1 MNQSIQWKKKK
12 DCGMIK
18 RMVNL
23 VVLLLIMSGGAVGQK
38 PDRTSPPS
46 LGNPGTLSLPAIQ
59 KFKLSNGLPVV
70 LMEKRG
76 VPVVQIN
83 VLVKTGSAMEP
94 TDKSGVASMTAA
106 MLDEGAGTHSALE
119 LADAIDFLGAR
130 ITTSSGQHTSAI
142 ALHTPVSKLD
152 AALALMG
159 DIAIR
164 PTFPAEELDRLR
176 KERMTTLVQWHD
188 QPGTI
193 ASVAFSQ
200 TLYGSRHPYGVP
212 SIGNEQS
219 LRAMKATDLKRF
231 HEANYNP
238 NNVTLIVVGD
248 VRKSDILKK
257 LESVFGVWK
266 GRTTGSVNWP
276 DAAQVERRIIYLIDK
291 PDAAQ
296 SEIRIGRI
304 GVSRMTED
312 YFPLVVM
319 NTILGGSFTSR
330 LNQNLR
336 ETHGYSYGAGSF
348 FDMRPLPGP
357 FMAYSAVQTNVTD
370 SALAEFFKEFRNM
383 QKSLPDEEFE
393 KAKNYIALGYP
404 DNFESVSQIAG
415 MLAEMI
421 TFNLPDNYFNTYVNK
436 VLAVKK
442 ADVER
447 VAREY
452 VLQDKMAVIVVG
464 DRAVIEKGI
473 RGLNLGTVQVRS
485 IEDILG
491 KPPKL

>member
-1 MNQSIQWKKKK
+1 MNPSEIKKRYL
-12 DCGMIK
+12 GMI
-18 RMVNL
+18 RIAGIGIA
-23 VVLLLIMSGGAVGQK
+23 VLLVTGSVAAQR
-38 PDRTSPPS
+38 PDRSGPPP
-46 LGNPGTLSLPAIQ
+46 LGTPGTLNLPAIQ

-83 VLVKTGSAMEP
+83 LLVKTGSAMESM
-94 TDKSGVASMTAA
+94 DKAGTASMTAA
-106 MLDEGAGTHSALE
+106 MLDEGAGTRSALE

-130 ITTSSGQHTSAI
+130 ITTNSGQHTSI
-142 ALHTPVSKLD
+142 VALHTPVSKLD
-152 AALALMG
+152 AALPLMG

-164 PTFPAEELDRLR
+164 PTFPVEELDRLR

-219 LRAMKATDLKRF
+219 LRTMKVSDLKRF
-231 HEANYNP
+231 HDTYYNP

-248 VRKSDILKK
+248 VGKTEIEKK
-257 LESVFGVWK
+257 LESVFGAWR
-266 GRTTGSVNWP
+266 GRTTASVNWP
-276 DAAQVERRIIYLIDK
+276 DATQVERRVIYLVDK
-291 PDAAQ
+291 PGAAQ

-304 GVSRMTED
+304 GVSRMTND

-370 SALAEFFKEFRNM
+370 SALYEFFKEFRDI

-393 KAKNYIALGYP
+393 KAKNYVALGYP
-404 DNFESVSQIAG
+404 DNFESVGQIAG

-421 TFNLPDNYFNTYVNK
+421 TYNLPDNYFNTYVSN

-452 VLQDKMAVIVVG
+452 VLPDKMAVIVVG
-464 DRAVIEKGI
+464 DKATIEKGI
-473 RGLNLGTVQVRS
+473 RGLKLGTVQVKS

>member
-1 MNQSIQWKKKK
+1 MNQSGIQKR
-12 DCGMIK
+12 DLGMIS
-18 RMVNL
+18 RMFSFGI
-23 VVLLLIMSGGAVGQK
+23 VLMLLTVGVYAQK
-38 PDRTSPPS
+38 PDRSGPPQ
-46 LGNPGTLSLPAIQ
+46 LGAPGTLSLPAIQ

-83 VLVKTGSAMEP
+83 LLVKTGSAMEV
-94 TDKSGVASMTAA
+94 SGKAGTASMTAA
-106 MLDEGAGTHSALE
+106 MLDEGAGTRSALE

-130 ITTSSGQHTSAI
+130 ITTNSGQHTSVV

-152 AALALMG
+152 AALPLMG
-159 DIAIR
+159 DIAMR
-164 PTFPAEELDRLR
+164 PTFPVEELDRLR
-176 KERMTTLVQWHD
+176 KERITTLVQWHD

-200 TLYGSRHPYGVP
+200 TLYGTRHPYGVP

-219 LRAMKATDLKRF
+219 LRTMRVSDLKRF
-231 HEANYNP
+231 HDTYYNP

-248 VRKSDILKK
+248 VGKGEIEKK
-257 LESVFGVWK
+257 LESVFGGWR
-266 GRTTGSVNWP
+266 GRTTASVNWP
-276 DAAQVERRIIYLIDK
+276 DATQVERRVIYLIDK
-291 PDAAQ
+291 PGAAQ

-304 GVSRMTED
+304 GVSRMTDD

-370 SALAEFFKEFRNM
+370 SALYEFFKEFRDI

-393 KAKNYIALGYP
+393 KAKNYLALGYP
-404 DNFESVSQIAG
+404 DNFESVGQIAG
-415 MLAEMI
+415 MLSEMI
-421 TFNLPDNYFNTYVNK
+421 TYNLSDDYFNTYVSN

-452 VLQDKMAVIVVG
+452 VLPEKMAVIVVG
-464 DRAVIEKGI
+464 DKAVIEKGI
-473 RGLNLGTVQVRS
+473 RSLKLGTVQVKS

-491 KPPKL
+491 KPPKP

>member
-1 MNQSIQWKKKK
+1 MRNI
-12 DCGMIK
+12 
-18 RMVNL
+18 
-23 VVLLLIMSGGAVGQK
+23 VVFAIIAFVVTGPAAAQK
-38 PDRTSPPS
+38 PDRSAPPK
-46 LGNPGTLSLPAIQ
+46 LGAPGTLSLPAIQ

-83 VLVKTGSAMEP
+83 LLVKTGSAMEP
-94 TDKSGVASMTAA
+94 TDKAGTASMTAA
-106 MLDEGAGTHSALE
+106 MLDEGAGTRSALE

-130 ITTSSGQHTSAI
+130 ISTNSGQHTSVI
-142 ALHTPVSKLD
+142 ALHSPVSKID
-152 AALALMG
+152 AALPLMG
-159 DIAIR
+159 DIAMR
-164 PTFPAEELDRLR
+164 PTFPVEELDRLR

-219 LRAMKATDLKRF
+219 LRAMKVSDLKRF
-231 HEANYNP
+231 HDTYYNP
-238 NNVTLIVVGD
+238 NNVTMIVVGD
-248 VRKSDILKK
+248 VGRAEIQKK
-257 LESVFGVWK
+257 LESEFGAWR
-266 GRTTGSVNWP
+266 GRTTASVNWP
-276 DAAQVERRIIYLIDK
+276 DATQVEQRMIYLVDK
-291 PDAAQ
+291 PGAAQ

-304 GVSRMTED
+304 GVSRMTND

-370 SALAEFFKEFRNM
+370 SALFEFFKEFREI
-383 QKSLPDEEFE
+383 QRSLPDEEFE

-404 DNFESVSQIAG
+404 DNFESVGQIAG
-415 MLAEMI
+415 MLAEMV
-421 TFNLPDNYFNTYVNK
+421 TYSLPDDYFNTYVSK
-436 VLAVKK
+436 VLDVKK

-452 VLQDKMAVIVVG
+452 VLPEKMAVIVVG
-464 DRAVIEKGI
+464 DKAVIEKGI
-473 RGLNLGTVQVRS
+473 RGLKLGTVQVRT
-485 IEDILG
+485 IESVLG
-491 KPPKL
+491 KPPTL

>member
-1 MNQSIQWKKKK
+1 MNTSTLHNRKEGF
-12 DCGMIK
+12 GMIK
-18 RMVNL
+18 RMASL
-23 VVLLLIMSGGAVGQK
+23 GILIVMIMTSAVGQK
-38 PDRTSPPS
+38 PDRSSPPP
-46 LGNPGTLSLPAIQ
+46 LGSPGMLNLPAIQ
-59 KFKLSNGLPVV
+59 KFKLSNGLSVV
-70 LMEKRG
+70 LMEKSG
-76 VPVVQIN
+76 VPIVQIN
-83 VLVKTGSAMEP
+83 LLVKTGSAMEP
-94 TDKSGVASMTAA
+94 MDRIGVSSMTAA
-106 MLDEGAGTHSALE
+106 MLDEGAGSRTALE

-130 ITTSSGQHTSAI
+130 ITTGSGQHTSVI

-152 AALALMG
+152 AALPLMS
-159 DIAIR
+159 DIALR
-164 PTFPAEELDRLR
+164 PAFPAEELDRLR
-176 KERMTTLVQWHD
+176 KERLTSLVQWHD

-193 ASVAFSQ
+193 ASVAFNQ
-200 TLYGSRHPYGVP
+200 TLYGSRHPYGIP
-212 SIGNEQS
+212 SLGNEQS
-219 LRAMKATDLKRF
+219 LRTMKTADLKRF
-231 HEANYNP
+231 HQTYYNP
-238 NNVTLIVVGD
+238 NNVTIIVVGD
-248 VRKSDILKK
+248 VRKAGIQKK
-257 LESVFGVWK
+257 LEAVYGGWK
-266 GRTTGSVNWP
+266 GRTTASVNWI
-276 DAAQVERRIIYLIDK
+276 DATQVEQRIIYLIDK
-291 PDAAQ
+291 PGAAQ

-370 SALAEFFKEFRNM
+370 SALSEFFKEFRNI
-383 QKSLPDEEFE
+383 QKSLPNEEFE

-421 TFNLPDNYFNTYVNK
+421 TFNLPDNYFNTYVSK

-442 ADVER
+442 EDVER

-452 VLQDKMAVIVVG
+452 VLANKMAVIVVG

-473 RGLNLGTVQVRS
+473 RGLNLGTMQVKS

>member
-1 MNQSIQWKKKK
+1 MNPSEIKKRTL
-12 DCGMIK
+12 GMIRK
-18 RMVNL
+18 IVG
-23 VVLLLIMSGGAVGQK
+23 VGIAVLLMAGSAAAQK
-38 PDRTSPPS
+38 PDRSAPPP
-46 LGNPGTLSLPAIQ
+46 LGTPGTLNLPAIQ

-83 VLVKTGSAMEP
+83 LLVKTGSAMEP
-94 TDKSGVASMTAA
+94 MDKAGTASMTAA
-106 MLDEGAGTHSALE
+106 MLDEGAGTRSALE

-130 ITTSSGQHTSAI
+130 ITTNSGQHTSI
-142 ALHTPVSKLD
+142 VALHTPVSKLD
-152 AALALMG
+152 AALPLMG

-176 KERMTTLVQWHD
+176 KERMTALVQWHD

-219 LRAMKATDLKRF
+219 LRTMKVSDLKRF
-231 HEANYNP
+231 HDTYYNP

-248 VRKSDILKK
+248 VGKAEIERK
-257 LESVFGVWK
+257 LESVFGAWR
-266 GRTTGSVNWP
+266 GRTTASVNWP
-276 DAAQVERRIIYLIDK
+276 DATQVERRVIYLVDK
-291 PDAAQ
+291 PGAAQ

-304 GVSRMTED
+304 GVSRMTAD

-370 SALAEFFKEFRNM
+370 SALYEFFKEFRDI

-393 KAKNYIALGYP
+393 KAKNYVALGYP
-404 DNFESVSQIAG
+404 DNFESVGQIAG

-421 TFNLPDNYFNTYVNK
+421 TYNLPDNYFNTYVSN

-452 VLQDKMAVIVVG
+452 VLPDKMAVIVVG
-464 DRAVIEKGI
+464 DKATIEKGI
-473 RGLNLGTVQVRS
+473 RGLKLGTVQVKS
-485 IEDILG
+485 IENILG

>member
-1 MNQSIQWKKKK
+1 MNQSILQNKKK
-12 DCGMIK
+12 DYGMIK
-18 RMVNL
+18 RTITFGAL
-23 VVLLLIMSGGAVGQK
+23 VLMMSGIVFGQK
-38 PDRTSPPS
+38 PDRSSPPP
-46 LGNPGTLSLPAIQ
+46 LGPPGTLSLPAIQ
-59 KFKLSNGLPVV
+59 KFELSNGLPVV

-76 VPVVQIN
+76 VPIVQIN
-83 VLVKTGSAMEP
+83 LLVKTGSAMEP
-94 TDKSGVASMTAA
+94 MDKSGVASMTAA
-106 MLDEGAGTHSALE
+106 MLDEGAGAYSALE

-130 ITTSSGQHTSAI
+130 ITTGSGQHTSVI

-152 AALALMG
+152 AALPLMS
-159 DIAIR
+159 DIAVR
-164 PTFPAEELDRLR
+164 PTFAAEELERLR
-176 KERMTTLVQWHD
+176 KERLTSLVQWHD

-193 ASVAFSQ
+193 ASIAFSQ

-219 LRAMKATDLKRF
+219 LRKMKAADLKRF
-231 HEANYNP
+231 HELYYNP

-248 VRKSDILKK
+248 VGKAEIQAK

-266 GRTTGSVNWP
+266 GRTTASVNWP
-276 DAAQVERRIIYLIDK
+276 DATQVEQRIIYLIDK

-370 SALAEFFKEFRNM
+370 SALSEFFNEFRNI

-404 DNFESVSQIAG
+404 DNFESVGQIAG

-421 TFNLPDNYFNTYVNK
+421 TFNLPDDYFNTYVNK

-442 ADVER
+442 TDVER

-452 VLQDKMAVIVVG
+452 VLPDKMAVIVVG
-464 DRAVIEKGI
+464 DKAVIEKGI
-473 RGLNLGTVQVRS
+473 RGLKLGTVQVKS
-485 IEDILG
+485 IEEILG

>member
-1 MNQSIQWKKKK
+1 MNLFIMQKKGL
-12 DCGMIK
+12 GMIE
-18 RMVNL
+18 RIVGL
-23 VVLLLIMSGGAVGQK
+23 GIALLTVAGIAAAQK
-38 PDRTSPPS
+38 PNRSAPPP
-46 LGNPGTLSLPAIQ
+46 LGAPGTLSLPAIQ

-76 VPVVQIN
+76 VPIVQIN
-83 VLVKTGSAMEP
+83 LLVKTGSAMEA
-94 TDKSGVASMTAA
+94 TDKAGVASMTAA
-106 MLDEGAGTHSALE
+106 MLDEGAGTRTALE
-119 LADAIDFLGAR
+119 VADAIDFLGAR
-130 ITTSSGQHTSAI
+130 ITTNAGQHTSVV

-152 AALALMG
+152 AALPLMG
-159 DIAIR
+159 DIGMK
-164 PTFPAEELDRLR
+164 PTFPVEELDRLR

-219 LRAMKATDLKRF
+219 LRAMKVSDLKRF
-231 HEANYNP
+231 HDTYYNP

-248 VRKSDILKK
+248 VGKAEIEKK
-257 LESVFGVWK
+257 LESVFGGWK
-266 GRTTGSVNWP
+266 GRTTASVNWP
-276 DAAQVERRIIYLIDK
+276 DANQVERRAVYLIDK
-291 PDAAQ
+291 PGAAQ

-304 GVSRMTED
+304 GVPRMTQD
-312 YFPLVVM
+312 YFPIIVM

-336 ETHGYSYGAGSF
+336 EEHGYSYGAGSF

-370 SALAEFFKEFRNM
+370 SALFEFFKEFRDI
-383 QKSLPDEEFE
+383 QKSMPEEEFE

-404 DNFESVSQIAG
+404 DNFESVGQIAG

-442 ADVER
+442 ADVEQ

-452 VLQDKMAVIVVG
+452 VLSDKMAVIVVG
-464 DRAVIEKGI
+464 DKAVIEKGI
-473 RGLNLGTVQVRS
+473 RGLKLGAVQLKS

-491 KPPKL
+491 PPPKL

>member
-1 MNQSIQWKKKK
+1 MNQSRIHKK
-12 DCGMIK
+12 DLGMIG
-18 RMVNL
+18 RVISFGVM
-23 VVLLLIMSGGAVGQK
+23 LLMLTGSAAAQK
-38 PDRTSPPS
+38 PDRSAPPQ
-46 LGNPGTLSLPAIQ
+46 LGAPGTLSLPAIQ

-83 VLVKTGSAMEP
+83 LLVKTGSAMEP
-94 TDKSGVASMTAA
+94 ADKAGTASMTAA
-106 MLDEGAGTHSALE
+106 MLDEGAGTRSALE

-130 ITTSSGQHTSAI
+130 ITTNSGQHTSI
-142 ALHTPVSKLD
+142 VALHTPVSKLD
-152 AALALMG
+152 AALPLMG
-159 DIAIR
+159 DIAMR
-164 PTFPAEELDRLR
+164 PTFPVEELDRMR

-193 ASVAFSQ
+193 ASIAFSQ

-219 LRAMKATDLKRF
+219 LRTMRVSDLKRF
-231 HEANYNP
+231 HDTYYNP

-248 VRKSDILKK
+248 VGKAEIEKK
-257 LESVFGVWK
+257 LESVFGGWR
-266 GRTTGSVNWP
+266 GRTTASVNWP
-276 DAAQVERRIIYLIDK
+276 DATQVERRVIYLVDK
-291 PDAAQ
+291 PGAAQ

-304 GVSRMTED
+304 GVSRMTND
-312 YFPLVVM
+312 YFPLLVM

-370 SALAEFFKEFRNM
+370 SALYEFFKEFRDI

-404 DNFESVSQIAG
+404 DNFESVGQIAG

-421 TFNLPDNYFNTYVNK
+421 TYNLPNNYFNIYVSK

-442 ADVER
+442 MDVER

-452 VLQDKMAVIVVG
+452 VQGDKMAVIVVG
-464 DRAVIEKGI
+464 DKAVIEKGI
-473 RGLNLGTVQVRS
+473 RGLKLGIVQVKS
-485 IEDILG
+485 IENILG
-491 KPPKL
+491 KPPKF